1 MVQRLGAISFKGS
14 LLPKTGGISAG
25 ALVGTLPRGFSM
37 WLLGLLGWVPWT
49 NIQRRREGA
58 MEQSGT
64 AVRVRGRAASCD
76 LASEAIPFHF
86 CHILFIRSLSLRLTH
101 IQREGNLTLLSARR
115 NVKDYFGCFKNI
127 LYGFPGSS
135 PEDSDSKCLGGGPVD
150 CIFNKYPRFREV
162 KEALEVEEMNL

>member
-1 MVQRLGAISFKGS
+1 MAFLCGCSAY
-14 LLPKTGGISAG
+14 SAG
-25 ALVGTLPRGFSM
+25 FPGQTSRDGGREQWNKVGR
-37 WLLGLLGWVPWT
+37 
-49 NIQRRREGA
+49 
-58 MEQSGT
+58 QSES
-64 AVRVRGRAASCD
+64 GRAASCD